1 MIISWKTDG
10 SAGAV
15 DTMQDRLA
23 NGTNSNYYEDKYGLS
38 YEEWA
43 TNNGRVNYKAE
54 LVDGDLIITEEWNIS
69 REEYDAFVSGGQID
83 HTPGGISLPVVE
95 TTDHLT
101 F

>member
-54 LVDGDLIITEEWNIS
+54 LVDGDLIITEEWTIS
-69 REEYDAFVSGGQID
+69 REEYDALDI
-83 HTPGGISLPVVE
+83 TPSTSAGLPMVE
-95 TTDHLT
+95 TTEHLS

>member
-1 MIISWKTDG
+1 MFISWKTDG
-10 SAGAV
+10 SADAV
-15 DTMQDRLA
+15 ATMESRLNDLDMNRAYSEWANA
-23 NGTNSNYYEDKYGLS
+23 NGRTNFKWDKVGDD
-38 YEEWA
+38 
-43 TNNGRVNYKAE
+43 
-54 LVDGDLIITEEWNIS
+54 LVITEEWSIS

>member
-1 MIISWKTDG
+1 MFISWKTDG
-10 SAGAV
+10 SADAV
-15 DTMQDRLA
+15 ATMESRLNDLDMNRAYSEWANA
-23 NGTNSNYYEDKYGLS
+23 NGRTNFKWDKVG
-38 YEEWA
+38 
-43 TNNGRVNYKAE
+43 
-54 LVDGDLIITEEWNIS
+54 GDLVITEEWSIS

>member
-15 DTMQDRLA
+15 DLMQDRLA

-54 LVDGDLIITEEWNIS
+54 LVDGDLVITEEWNIS
-69 REEYDAFVSGGQID
+69 REEYDALDI
-83 HTPGGISLPVVE
+83 TPSSSAGLPMVE
-95 TTDHLT
+95 TTEHLS

>member
-69 REEYDAFVSGGQID
+69 RADYDALDI
-83 HTPGGISLPVVE
+83 TPSTSAGLPMVE
-95 TTDHLT
+95 TTEHLS

>member
-1 MIISWKTDG
+1 MFISWKTDG
-10 SAGAV
+10 SADAV
-15 DTMQDRLA
+15 ATMETRLNDLDMNRAYSEWANA
-23 NGTNSNYYEDKYGLS
+23 NGRTNFKWDKVGDD
-38 YEEWA
+38 
-43 TNNGRVNYKAE
+43 
-54 LVDGDLIITEEWNIS
+54 LVITEEWSIS

>member
-15 DTMQDRLA
+15 DLMQDRLA

-69 REEYDAFVSGGQID
+69 RADYDALDI
-83 HTPGGISLPVVE
+83 TPSTSAGLPMVE
-95 TTDHLT
+95 TTEHLS